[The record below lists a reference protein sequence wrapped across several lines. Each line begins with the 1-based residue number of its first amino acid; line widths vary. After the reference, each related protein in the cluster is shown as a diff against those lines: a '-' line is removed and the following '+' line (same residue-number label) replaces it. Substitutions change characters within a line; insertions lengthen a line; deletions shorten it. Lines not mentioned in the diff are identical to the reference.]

1 MGREDYRVDLLVE
14 AARLYYEN
22 SLTHAQIGKKL
33 GFSRWTASRLIQEA
47 RDRGIVRI
55 TIEAPRAEHYE
66 LEQALKENFDLDR
79 VVVVPQETGENA
91 TFRAVAQAAAR
102 YLQSLRPQPRTL
114 AVSWGKTIARVAR
127 ELPDQWASGTTVI
140 QTNGGPSYTQD
151 NFVAESIR
159 TIAEKAGGFGRVLPA
174 PALVGDSRI
183 ATALRRDSSIKAT
196 LEAAANADV
205 ICFSPGKLEAD
216 SVLVRSGY
224 VSEGDL
230 QKLFA
235 HGVVGDLLC
244 RFVNADGLPADAELD
259 KCTIGISL
267 KSLKAARMKVTVSSG
282 NAKTDTTLATLRGG
296 YVDTLIVDS
305 GLAQSILKETELKIE
320 K

>member
-14 AARLYYEN
+14 AARMYYEN

-47 RDRGIVRI
+47 RDRGIVQI
-55 TIEAPRAEHYE
+55 TIAAPRAEHYE
-66 LEQALKENFDLDR
+66 LEEALKERFDLDR
-79 VVVVPQETGENA
+79 VIVVPQETGENA
-91 TFRAVAQAAAR
+91 TFRAVARAAAR
-102 YLQSLRPQPRTL
+102 HLHSLRPQPRTL

-127 ELPDQWASGTTVI
+127 ELPDHWANGTTVI

-151 NFVAESIR
+151 NFVSESIR
-159 TIAEKAGGFGRVLPA
+159 TIAEKSGGVGRVLPA

-183 ATALRRDSSIKAT
+183 ATALRRDLSIKAT
-196 LEAAANADV
+196 LEAAAKADV
-205 ICFSPGKLEAD
+205 ICFSPGKLEAE

-224 VSEGDL
+224 VSEEGL
-230 QKLFA
+230 QKLIA
-235 HGVVGDLLC
+235 RGVVGDLLC
-244 RFVNADGLPADAELD
+244 RFIDAGGNPADAELD

-267 KSLKAARMKVTVSSG
+267 QSLKNARMKVGISSG
-282 NAKTDTTLATLRGG
+282 IGKTNTTLASLRGG
-296 YVDTLIVDS
+296 YIDTLIVDS
-305 GLAQSILKETELKIE
+305 GLAQSLLKETEQKIE